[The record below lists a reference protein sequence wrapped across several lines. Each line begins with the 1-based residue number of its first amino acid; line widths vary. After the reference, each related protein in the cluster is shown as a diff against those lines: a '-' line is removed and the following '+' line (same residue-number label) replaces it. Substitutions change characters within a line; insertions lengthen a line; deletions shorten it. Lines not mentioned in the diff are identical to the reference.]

1 MLNENGLPQHLREVT
16 HEANVT
22 VEEDGE
28 SKNKKP
34 DYAFRI
40 GTELL
45 FYLETKKP
53 AVDITSDILP
63 AFQLRRYGWSGNLK
77 ISVLTN
83 FTDLYIY
90 DCSVRPVEDDDIGVA
105 LIAHYNYTEYVE
117 KFNEIYG
124 MLSKEAVITGEFEKK
139 FALLL
144 GPYRREP
151 FDEYFLK
158 QIKEWRLVFGNSIM
172 KNNPSININ
181 TLNIVVQRILN
192 RIIFLRICEDRT
204 FEDYE
209 TLKHVMNDNK

>member
-172 KNNPSININ
+172 KNNPSIYWK
-181 TLNIVVQRILN
+181 LYMS
-192 RIIFLRICEDRT
+192 F
-204 FEDYE
+204 
-209 TLKHVMNDNK
+209 